1 MKRLVPSPSGAGVDY
16 FLRAKIHVSRP
27 VGRDIYG
34 EIPVKPWLL
43 VAVAASVGLAACSKK
58 EEAAAP
64 ASPAPQA
71 AAPAA
76 PVAVS
81 AATPNSGKVLQL
93 LQGGGYTY
101 AEVEQGSGEKVWIA
115 GGQIPV
121 QVGDTVQW
129 GDSAVMTNFASKSL
143 GRTFDRILFVNA
155 WGPAGAAP
163 TGVAPHG
170 TQPMA
175 GAAGGA
181 HPPMGAAQ
189 PAAQAEAPAGSSGE
203 VKSVLTGGG
212 YTYLEVLQNGNT
224 VWVAAPVTQA
234 QAGDKVS
241 WGDGMVMTNFTSTS
255 LNRKFDQIV
264 FASAVRVN
272 K

>member
-1 MKRLVPSPSGAGVDY
+1 M
-16 FLRAKIHVSRP
+16 
-27 VGRDIYG
+27 
-34 EIPVKPWLL
+34 KPWLL

-81 AATPNSGKVLQL
+81 AATPNSGKILQL
-93 LQGGGYTY
+93 LQGGGYSY
-101 AEVEQGSGEKVWIA
+101 AEVEQGNGEKVWIA

-170 TQPMA
+170 SQPMA
-175 GAAGGA
+175 GQAGGA

-189 PAAQAEAPAGSSGE
+189 PAAQAAAPAGSSGE
-203 VKSVLTGGG
+203 VKSVVNGGG
-212 YTYLEVLQNGNT
+212 YTYLEVLQNGAT
-224 VWVAAPVTQA
+224 VWVAAPVTQV
-234 QAGDKVS
+234 QPGDKVS